1 MNPADALSSIPAGL
15 RDPLLAEYNSIVA
28 NYSEHRWSPAELS
41 GGLFCEIVYTIL
53 LGHASNSYSPS
64 PSKPGNFVGACRG
77 LEQNGHA
84 PRSFQILIPR
94 LLPALYEVRNNRGV
108 GHVSGD
114 VDPNHMDATFV
125 LSSANWIM
133 CELVRVFHSLPIS
146 EAQEVVDK
154 LSEIRVPLVWAKGDV
169 RRVLRPNMRQKQQ
182 ILILLA
188 SSSGA
193 TIADLIGWLETR
205 NRSYFMRTLRGM
217 HKDRLLELDES
228 SGAIELLPPGAR
240 MAGDLIRDLTET

>member
-1 MNPADALSSIPAGL
+1 MNPEDVFTSIPAGL
-15 RDPLLAEYNSIVA
+15 REPLLAEYGSIVA

-41 GGLFCEIVYTIL
+41 GGLFCEIVYAIL
-53 LGHASNSYSPS
+53 SGHAANNFARV
-64 PSKPGNFVGACRG
+64 PSKPSNFVSACRG
-77 LEQNGHA
+77 LEQNSHV

-108 GHVSGD
+108 GHVGGD

-133 CELVRVFHSLPIS
+133 CELIRVFHSLPIC

-154 LSEIRVPLVWAKGDV
+154 LSEIRVPLVWVKGDV
-169 RRVLRPNMRQKQQ
+169 RRVLKPGMKQRQQ

-188 SSSGA
+188 SSSGG
-193 TIADLIGWLETR
+193 TIPDLIGWLEVS
-205 NRSYFMRTLRGM
+205 NRAYLMKTLRGM
-217 HKDRLLELDES
+217 HKERLLELNETS
-228 SGAIELLPPGAR
+228 RLIELLPPGAR
-240 MAGDLIRDLTET
+240 MAENLVRQLTET